1 MTDDDLIKE
10 LPDIANGLTSERRKR
25 IEGLVLT
32 YQHHRVADLTMLS
45 PGRRVDYERNLAKQ
59 RIDLEKLLE
68 GLKAEPD

>member
-45 PGRRVDYERNLAKQ
+45 PGRRVDYE
-59 RIDLEKLLE
+59 
-68 GLKAEPD
+68 